1 MYFDKIKQDAD
12 AIVEAGFRLNNLAA
26 GKSKQD
32 LDESINQVKRHIK
45 KILDDI
51 EINAKK
57 QEAEL
62 NG

>member
-12 AIVEAGFRLNNLAA
+12 AIIEAGFRLNNLAA
-26 GKSKQD
+26 EKSKQD
-32 LDESINQVKRHIK
+32 LDERINQVKQHIK